1 MSLPL
6 PRSLVLTVSAFAVSV
21 SMLALAACAPATSDP
36 DSETIT
42 GAPEEGVSTG
52 EDAISGSQPVGSILI
67 ATTDVNL
74 RKSPSTSAAVLHVI
88 PSGAEVT
95 VVAADPQSGFYQV
108 KHGGTVGW
116 SYATYYKA
124 APAAPP
130 PPPPGGGPVSASDLL
145 AVAQNCKQLA
155 GTTKFRTDSG
165 NAQTVSVCGLSGAV
179 WWKSDL
185 DVDCDGGQS
194 SACKN
199 DPDYQSGTAA
209 SDSKGHAL
217 NASVLPYVV
226 IPQSSNGF
234 NYKTAGLKMGSVVA
248 VIYGGKVAY
257 GILGDVGPAG
267 VIGEASYAMAQQL
280 GLNPSPT
287 SGGADSGVTYLA
299 FTGASAVVSKNEEN
313 AQAVTLGQAAAQK
326 VIQGN

>member
-1 MSLPL
+1 MSLL
-6 PRSLVLTVSAFAVSV
+6 PARSLVLTVSAFALSL
-21 SMLALAACAPATSDP
+21 LALAACAPATGEP

-42 GAPEEGVSTG
+42 GAPEEGVSAD
-52 EDAISGSQPVGSILI
+52 ENAISGSQAVGSTLI

-74 RKSPSTSAAVLHVI
+74 RKSPSTSATVLHVV

-95 VVAADPQSGFYQV
+95 VVASEPVSGFYQV

-116 SYATYYKA
+116 SFANYYKA
-124 APAAPP
+124 APVAPP
-130 PPPPGGGPVSASDLL
+130 PPPPGGGPVKASDLL
-145 AVAQNCKQLA
+145 AVAQNCQQLS

-165 NAQTVSVCGLSGAV
+165 AAKTVSVCGLTGAV

-287 SGGADSGVTYLA
+287 SGGTDSGVTYVA
-299 FTGASAVVSKNEEN
+299 FTGASAVVSKNEDN

-326 VIQGN
+326 VIAAN

>member
-1 MSLPL
+1 MSLTH
-6 PRSLVLTVSAFAVSV
+6 PRSLTLAVSAFALSIF
-21 SMLALAACAPATSDP
+21 ALAACAPAAPDVDSDA
-36 DSETIT
+36 IT
-42 GAPEEGVSTG
+42 GAPEEGVSAG
-52 EDAISGSQPVGSILI
+52 EDALSGAQPVGSTLI

-74 RKSPSTSAAVLHVI
+74 RKSPSTSATILHVV

-108 KHGGTVGW
+108 KHNGTVGW
-116 SYATYYKA
+116 SYAVYYK
-124 APAAPP
+124 AAPP
-130 PPPPGGGPVSASDLL
+130 PPPPPASGPVTAAEIL
-145 AVAQNCKQLA
+145 AVAQNCQQLA
-155 GTTKFRTDSG
+155 GTTRFRTDAGTSK
-165 NAQTVSVCGLSGAV
+165 TVPVCGLTGAV

-194 SACKN
+194 ATCKN

-209 SDSKGHAL
+209 SDSKGKAL
-217 NASVLPYVV
+217 NASTLPYVV

-287 SGGADSGVTYLA
+287 SGGADSGVTYVA
-299 FTGASAVVSKNEEN
+299 FTGASAVVSKNEDH
-313 AQAVTLGQAAAQK
+313 AQAVTLGQTAASK
-326 VIQGN
+326 VIQAN

>member
-1 MSLPL
+1 MSLAH
-6 PRSLVLTVSAFAVSV
+6 PRSLVRTVSALAISL
-21 SMLALAACAPATSDP
+21 LALAACAPAAP
-36 DSETIT
+36 DDDGDALI
-42 GAPEEGVSTG
+42 GAPDEGVSND
-52 EDAISGSQPVGSILI
+52 EDALSGAQAVGSTLI

-74 RKSPSTSAAVLHVI
+74 RKSPSTSAAILHVI
-88 PSGAEVT
+88 PTGAEVT
-95 VVAADPQSGFYQV
+95 VVTAEPQSGFYQV
-108 KHGGTVGW
+108 NHKGTIGW
-116 SYATYYKA
+116 SYAIYYKA
-124 APAAPP
+124 APAPP
-130 PPPPGGGPVSASDLL
+130 PPPVDGPVTAADLL

-155 GTTKFRTDSG
+155 GTTKFRSDSG
-165 NAQTVSVCGLSGAV
+165 TSQTIPVCGLSGAV

-209 SDSKGHAL
+209 SDSKGKAL
-217 NASVLPYVV
+217 NASTLPYVV

-287 SGGADSGVTYLA
+287 SGGAESGVTYVA
-299 FTGASAVVSKNEEN
+299 FTGASAVVSKNEDH
-313 AQAVTLGQAAAQK
+313 AQAVTLGQAAANK
-326 VIQGN
+326 VIQSN

>member
-1 MSLPL
+1 MSLL
-6 PRSLVLTVSAFAVSV
+6 THRSLSMFALA
-21 SMLALAACAPATSDP
+21 MLALAACAPGTGDSDP
-36 DSETIT
+36 EALV
-42 GAPEEGVSTG
+42 GAPEDGISK
-52 EDAISGSQPVGSILI
+52 DADALSGAQAVGSTLI

-95 VVAADPQSGFYQV
+95 VVTADPQSGFYQV
-108 KHGGTVGW
+108 KHNGTVGW
-116 SYATYYKA
+116 SYAAYYKA

-130 PPPPGGGPVSASDLL
+130 PAGNGPVTASDLL
-145 AVAQNCKQLA
+145 AVAQNCKQLS
-155 GTTKFRTDSG
+155 GTTKFRTDAGGSS
-165 NAQTVSVCGLSGAV
+165 TVSVCGLTGAV

-217 NASVLPYVV
+217 DASTLPYVV

-248 VIYGGKVAY
+248 VIYAGKVAY

-287 SGGADSGVTYLA
+287 SGGTDSGVTYVA
-299 FTGASAVVSKNEEN
+299 FTGTSAVVSKNEDH
-313 AQAVTLGQAAAQK
+313 AQAVTLGQAAANK
-326 VIQGN
+326 VIQAN